1 MWRSSVSHGLAVR
14 DRRKSQDSG
23 SEPALIFDNGRAK
36 RGKIRLSGK
45 ALVNSPLLSFDE
57 PSIGPATNSRIDF

>member
-23 SEPALIFDNGRAK
+23 SEPALVFDNGRAK
-36 RGKIRLSGK
+36 RGKIPAVRKGAGK
-45 ALVNSPLLSFDE
+45 LHAPFV
-57 PSIGPATNSRIDF
+57 